1 MPLWD
6 GLGLISS
13 LEGRQD
19 CGWVQS
25 QGIVGTNTTSKK
37 SAEMGK
43 SGAESRDRGDWTSS
57 IDSPFEK

>member
-25 QGIVGTNTTSKK
+25 HGDCRHRKHTLKK

-43 SGAESRDRGDWTSS
+43 SGAESRDRGDDIKYRLS
-57 IDSPFEK
+57 F